1 MGEGEAMQRG
11 DGAGWCRKAVRVAI
25 LALALAVAGCATD
38 RQRIDAIHAVN
49 EAFRVDYEA
58 ILAMKG
64 TQLFQVPRDDAFA
77 AMRVALAR
85 AGMHTEDQNESLGL
99 IVAAGKSPLP
109 LDAEEWKTVVAAD
122 QPRLQEVIRPIVGVG
137 ASFVHFEP
145 QGLETVITASFVP
158 VGRATEVS
166 LTVRLRETAPPQS
179 GWPRREYLPP
189 TAVSMGLDKI
199 WAAFEEDLRVGRHR
213 S

>member
-1 MGEGEAMQRG
+1 MGEGEAMQHS
-11 DGAGWCRKAVRVAI
+11 DGAGWCRKAVRI

-85 AGMHTEDQNESLGL
+85 AGMHTEDQNESLGQ
-99 IVAAGKSPLP
+99 I
-109 LDAEEWKTVVAAD
+109 
-122 QPRLQEVIRPIVGVG
+122 
-137 ASFVHFEP
+137 
-145 QGLETVITASFVP
+145 
-158 VGRATEVS
+158 GR
-166 LTVRLRETAPPQS
+166 
-179 GWPRREYLPP
+179 
-189 TAVSMGLDKI
+189 
-199 WAAFEEDLRVGRHR
+199 
-213 S
+213 